1 MLVYDE
7 ICIKAKVRECN
18 GVIKTNFLGGEVSKE
33 GVDWACIV
41 YVTIDSVMKMGKKNE
56 LSASFF
62 IKVQKQNKEDKDA

>member
-33 GVDWACIV
+33 GVNWACIV
-41 YVTIDSVMKMGKKNE
+41 YVTIDSVMKMGKKWTIRKF
-56 LSASFF
+56 LYKSA
-62 IKVQKQNKEDKDA
+62 KTE

>member
-18 GVIKTNFLGGEVSKE
+18 GVIKTNFLGAEVSKE

-41 YVTIDSVMKMGKKNE
+41 YVTIDSVMKMEKKMNY
-56 LSASFF
+56 LQVSL
-62 IKVQKQNKEDKDA
+62 